1 MENASKALIM
11 AAEILFGI
19 ILISVAVLGYSSW
32 RGFSENIHTN
42 IENRNIQQFNNKFL
56 QYNGRTDLTAHDI
69 ISVIKLADEYNH
81 DKETGEYIQDTNYQI
96 QVILNAN
103 VGTTATNVLND
114 ISKFIMDNMNNKF
127 SANVIISEKTQIV
140 KQIVIKKV
148 P

>member
-19 ILISVAVLGYSSW
+19 ILISIAVLGYSSW
-32 RGFSENIHTN
+32 KGFSKDIHTN
-42 IENRNIQQFNNKFL
+42 IENRNIQQFNDNFL
-56 QYNGRTDLTAHDI
+56 QYNERTDLTAHDVVSI
-69 ISVIKLADEYNH
+69 IKLADECNH

-96 QVILNAN
+96 QVKLNTN
-103 VGTTATNVLND
+103 VGTTTTKVLND

-127 SANVIISEKTQIV
+127 SVSVTINEKTQIV
-140 KQIVIKKV
+140 NQIVIKKV